1 MNQKQRETD
10 RKNLEAVR
18 QQFETWRG
26 QRIRGSRIP
35 QSLWQAAVGL
45 SDRHSAG
52 EIARVLGLHY
62 GRLKQ
67 RIGALDANSQRPV
80 AGGRGVCIGWC
91 IANGHANVVE
101 PVDFRKGIDG
111 LAGVYRN
118 VICKDPFSGYL
129 FVFRNGRGTAIK
141 ILAYDKC

>member
-26 QRIRGSRIP
+26 QRKRGARIP
-35 QSLWQAAVGL
+35 QLLWQTAVGL

-80 AGGRGVCIGWC
+80 AGGVEFVSVG
-91 IANGHANVVE
+91 ALPMGHANVVE
-101 PVDFRKGIDG
+101 LEDG
-111 LAGVYRN
+111 SGKRLKVHLMAAGVGT
-118 VICKDPFSGYL
+118 VIEVAKALWEQAG
-129 FVFRNGRGTAIK
+129 
-141 ILAYDKC
+141 